1 MIENEFGS
9 LAVAG
14 GHHPAWKAAVPRDN
28 GSSWDFEDVR
38 DHYVYALFGE
48 DAREVRWS
56 DPERYLDLGRA
67 AVCEAFASTLGY
79 WRRPDSRCDGALT
92 LALRDLEPGPDGGGP
107 RLERQPQSSVVRAP

>member
-9 LAVAG
+9 LAVA

-56 DPERYLDLGRA
+56 TRNAISTWGEQLYVRRSHRRSDTGVAR
-67 AVCEAFASTLGY
+67 TLG
-79 WRRPDSRCDGALT
+79 AT
-92 LALRDLEPGPDGGGP
+92 
-107 RLERQPQSSVVRAP
+107 AP